1 MTRVR
6 LLRPV
11 LCILT
16 AMPLATSLHAQ
27 TARSS
32 SGSANAQAMQQ
43 LQQLASERTQL
54 QAEVAKLKGDLEAAR
69 KERDSL
75 KASQEN
81 IARRTRG
88 AEAEL
93 VRTQADKARFEGEL
107 AREKQR
113 FEEVV
118 ARFRE
123 TTVTVREVETDR
135 AAKTQQLTL
144 REQELRTCVDHN
156 RKLVALND
164 EVLDKL
170 EDQGFWSALARR
182 EPFTQIKRTQLEN
195 LADGYRGV
203 AEDHRLSDSA
213 VNP

>member
-1 MTRVR
+1 MRQDVR
-6 LLRPV
+6 LALV
-11 LCILT
+11 LMLSVMATT
-16 AMPLATSLHAQ
+16 ALAQ
-27 TARSS
+27 TQRPGSS
-32 SGSANAQAMQQ
+32 SANSQAMQQ

-54 QAEVAKLKGDLEAAR
+54 QAEVARLKTDLEAVR
-69 KERDSL
+69 KERDIL
-75 KASQEN
+75 KVAQERV
-81 IARRTRG
+81 ALRTRG

-93 VRTQADKARFEGEL
+93 ARIQADHARVEGDL

-113 FEEVV
+113 VEELV

-123 TTVTVREVETDR
+123 TASSLREVETDR

-144 REQELRTCVDHN
+144 REQELRACVDHN

-203 AEDHRLSDSA
+203 AEDHRISSSA
-213 VNP
+213 TGP